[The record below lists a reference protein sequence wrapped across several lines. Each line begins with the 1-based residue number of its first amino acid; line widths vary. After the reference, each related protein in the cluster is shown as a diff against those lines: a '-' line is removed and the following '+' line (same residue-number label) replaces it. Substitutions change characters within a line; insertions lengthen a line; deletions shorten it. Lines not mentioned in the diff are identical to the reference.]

1 MVSVVFI
8 RPMYLWLLLIIIFL
22 VVVHFI
28 TVNWF
33 RKKAVSFAN
42 FEAIERVTG
51 SVQISQNFLILFMM
65 VFSFVLLIFSA
76 AGTTFVY
83 EGQGTDSDYVLTID
97 TSSSMSANDLEP
109 SRIEAAKEAALN
121 FVNYTNADTKFGL
134 ITFSSVS
141 VVENG
146 LNDNHDVLKEKIS
159 DIGIRSVGGTNLG
172 EAITTS
178 VNLLL
183 NSDKGKTIVL
193 LTDGRG
199 NIGSPL
205 DEAVNYAILNVV
217 TIHTIAVGTLEG
229 GNIING
235 TDILLKVD
243 EGTLKD
249 IADPTGGM
257 YYKAESKEDLNRA
270 YKEIANLKTK
280 LISRDISLYLLLA
293 ALIVLTFTWG
303 ILNLR
308 FRTIP

>member
-8 RPMYLWLLLIIIFL
+8 RPTYLWLLLIIIFL

-28 TVNWF
+28 TVHWF
-33 RKKAVSFAN
+33 RKKALSFAN

-51 SVQISQNFLILFMM
+51 NVQISQNFLILFMM
-65 VFSFVLLIFSA
+65 VFSFALLIFSA

-83 EGQGTDSDYVLTID
+83 EGQGTDSDYVLVID
-97 TSSSMSANDLEP
+97 TSASMSANDMEP
-109 SRIEAAKEAALN
+109 SRMEAAKEAALN

-146 LNDNHDVLKEKIS
+146 LNDNHDVLKEKIAS
-159 DIGIRSVGGTNLG
+159 IDVRKVGGTNLG

-178 VNLLL
+178 VNILL
-183 NSDKGKTIVL
+183 NSDKSRTVVL

-199 NIGSPL
+199 NIGFPL
-205 DEAVNYAILNVV
+205 EEALNYAILNVA

-229 GNIING
+229 GSIINA
-235 TDILLKVD
+235 TDVLLKID
-243 EGTLKD
+243 EDTLKTV
-249 IADPTGGM
+249 ADSTGGM
-257 YYKAESKEDLNRA
+257 YYRAKSKDDLNKA
-270 YKEIANLKTK
+270 YAEIANLKTK
-280 LISRDISLYLLLA
+280 LISKDISLHLLLA
-293 ALIVLTFTWG
+293 ALIVLTFTWAA
-303 ILNLR
+303 LNLR